1 MERDRIGSV
10 QLLNFHQV
18 IGYNTFDQILKKSND
33 EVDPESDWYNVTV
46 NMMVQRVHPH
56 TASLLNSND
65 KKGHHERLIDTLDKG
80 FPYDDADVSITDT
93 ADNFK
98 SKKNK

>member
-1 MERDRIGSV
+1 
-10 QLLNFHQV
+10 
-18 IGYNTFDQILKKSND
+18 
-33 EVDPESDWYNVTV
+33 
-46 NMMVQRVHPH
+46 MMVQRVHPH

>member
-1 MERDRIGSV
+1 
-10 QLLNFHQV
+10 
-18 IGYNTFDQILKKSND
+18 
-33 EVDPESDWYNVTV
+33 
-46 NMMVQRVHPH
+46 MMVQRVHPH
-56 TASLLNSND
+56 TASFLNSND

-98 SKKNK
+98 PKKNKQKSNIGELYDLNYTKEQI